1 MSFTPHCTL
10 NRAIDASHPLCG
22 KVVYLPVMAEGG
34 SEVFASIFR
43 RLGVEAHVTP
53 PSSRRTIELGDKATQ
68 GDECYPSKVVMGD
81 LLRVAETP
89 GFEPARTVYF
99 LPTSEG
105 PCRFGQYVPYLRK
118 VLREAGL
125 GQVDI
130 ISPTD
135 TNSYGELGSIVN
147 AFTRMAWRGIVAS
160 DSIHRLLL
168 KTRPY
173 ETLSGAA
180 DQVYNK
186 SLRDLCET
194 IESGCD
200 DLNCQLRSLAASLE
214 RARDRFRAI
223 PTQYDRTLPLIGVI
237 GEIFCR
243 LNTFS
248 NEDLIRRLES
258 YGAEASLSHVAEW
271 VSYTSFEQQRQLRLY
286 GQTLSLKMLGA
297 KLRNHIRRADEHAL
311 LAPLS
316 EDLQGYEEPE
326 IEEIIKLAWPYLP
339 AAGVV
344 GEMVLSVG
352 LVAWH
357 AKHGADGV
365 IDISPFACMNGT
377 VSEAIYPKVSRDYG
391 GIPVRSF
398 YFDGTRSDLR
408 RDLGVYLELARSYS
422 EVKPYPRTYPAC
434 FQPPGEQKNR
444 DSRTT
449 PRQAAFGSGAHI
461 LHLPGNEAT
470 QE

>member
-1 MSFTPHCTL
+1 MLFAHRCSL
-10 NRAIDASHPLCG
+10 NRAIDTSQPLYG
-22 KVVYLPVMAEGG
+22 KVVYLPVMVEGG

-43 RLGVEAHVTP
+43 RLGVEAQVTP
-53 PSSRRTIELGDKATQ
+53 PSNRRTIELGGKATQ
-68 GDECYPSKVVMGD
+68 GDECYPSKVVIGD
-81 LLRVAETP
+81 LLRVAEKP
-89 GFEPARTVYF
+89 RFEPGRTVYF

-105 PCRFGQYVPYLRK
+105 PCRFGQYVPFLRK

-125 GQVDI
+125 GQIEI

-135 TNSYGELGSIVN
+135 TNSYGGLGSIVN
-147 AFTRMAWRGIVAS
+147 VFTRMAWRGIVAS
-160 DSIHRLLL
+160 DCIHRLLL

-173 ETLSGAA
+173 ETAPGAA
-180 DQVYNK
+180 DRAYHQ
-186 SLRDLCET
+186 SLKDLCET

-200 DLNCQLRSLAASLE
+200 NMDCQMHSMVASME
-214 RARDRFRAI
+214 RARERFRTVPAR
-223 PTQYDRTLPLIGVI
+223 YDRARPLIGVV

-248 NEDLIRRLES
+248 NADLVRSLES
-258 YGAEASLSHVAEW
+258 CGAEASLSHVAEW
-271 VSYTSFEQQRQLRLY
+271 VSYTSFEQERQLRLG
-286 GQTLSLKMLGA
+286 GQTLSLEMLGA

-311 LAPLS
+311 LAPLT
-316 EDLQGYEEPE
+316 EDLKGYEEPE
-326 IEEIIKLAWPYLP
+326 IEEIIRLAWPYLP
-339 AAGVV
+339 ASGVV

-398 YFDGTRSDLR
+398 YFDGTRSDLG
-408 RDLGVYLELARSYS
+408 RDLGVYLELARSYN
-422 EVKPYPRTYPAC
+422 EQKPYPRTYPAC
-434 FQPPGEQKNR
+434 FQPPEEQKTGADR
-444 DSRTT
+444 SA
-449 PRQAAFGSGAHI
+449 PRQAVFGPSGAV
-461 LHLPGNEAT
+461 LHLPGKEVT

>member
-1 MSFTPHCTL
+1 MSFAHHCTL
-10 NRAIDASHPLCG
+10 KRPIDRGHPLNG
-22 KVVYLPVMAEGG
+22 KTVYLPVMGEGG
-34 SEVFASIFR
+34 SEVIAAIFR
-43 RLGVEAHVTP
+43 RLGVEAHVSP
-53 PSSRRTIELGDKATQ
+53 PSTRRTIELGGKATQ
-68 GDECYPSKVVMGD
+68 GDECFPIKVVIGD
-81 LLRVAETP
+81 LLQVAETP
-89 GFEPARTVYF
+89 GFKPESTVYF
-99 LPTSEG
+99 LPTSDG

-118 VLREAGL
+118 VLREVGY
-125 GQVDI
+125 GQIEI
-130 ISPTD
+130 ISPSD
-135 TNSYGELGSIVN
+135 GNSYGGLGSIVN
-147 AFTRMAWRGIVAS
+147 VFTRMAWRGVVTS

-173 ETLSGAA
+173 ETAPGAGERA
-180 DQVYNK
+180 YSE
-186 SLRDLCET
+186 SLQDLCQT
-194 IESGCD
+194 IEASCD
-200 DLNCQLRSLAASLE
+200 DMNCQLRSLAASLG
-214 RARDRFRAI
+214 RARDRFRAV
-223 PTQYDRTLPLIGVI
+223 PANYDGFTPLIGVV

-248 NEDLIRRLES
+248 NEDLVRRLES
-258 YGAEASLSHVAEW
+258 HGAEASLSHVAEW
-271 VSYTSFEQQRQLRLY
+271 VGYTSFEQERLLRLS
-286 GQTLSLKMLGA
+286 GRTISVEMLGA

-316 EDLQGYEEPE
+316 GDLEGYEEPE

-339 AAGVV
+339 ADGVV

-398 YFDGTRSDLR
+398 YFDGTRSDLD
-408 RDLGVYLELARSYS
+408 RDLGVYLELARSYR
-422 EVKPYPRTYPAC
+422 EKKPYPRTYPVC
-434 FQPPGEQKNR
+434 FRPPGGQ
-444 DSRTT
+444 DSAQHDT
-449 PRQAAFGSGAHI
+449 PPKPAAFPSPGRA
-461 LHLPGNEAT
+461 LHSPPKEAT